1 MENDKFFWF
10 EIRPGVKEL
19 GGSPPPRIPRS
30 TRPRDFLRVV
40 SNAKNG
46 HGLSTRATREKRADR
61 KRNDFKTQVP
71 VKTPPALLSLTPF
84 LFFLAILTT
93 YFNEFTTIYL
103 SQSNT

>member
-1 MENDKFFWF
+1 MENDFFLS
-10 EIRPGVKEL
+10 EIRPGVKEKD
-19 GGSPPPRIPRS
+19 GSPAGSTPPPPP
-30 TRPRDFLRVV
+30 PRDFLQVV
-40 SNAKNG
+40 NNANNG
-46 HGLSTRATREKRADR
+46 HGLHTRATREKRADR